1 MNSIPVVQ
9 VKDIVIINQPAEA
22 VVGRRRRS
30 VRSSCDA
37 ITTTLLVVQCLIF
50 LSFGG
55 ASEVG
60 AAAQE
65 NWQAAQEADRVMWLP
80 GQPAVNFSQYSGTVV
95 VNATAGR
102 AYFYFFVESPDEL
115 HASTKPL
122 ILWLNGGQSKA
133 LILKTGLVDFI
144 TIYVETLCYVVRL
157 SLHKFEWEMISW
169 QREVVRISEF

>member
-9 VKDIVIINQPAEA
+9 VKDIVVIINQPAEA
-22 VVGRRRRS
+22 VVERRRRS

-50 LSFGG
+50 LSFWG

-80 GQPAVNFSQYSGTVV
+80 GQPAVNFSQFSGTVV

-102 AYFYFFVESPDEL
+102 AYFYFFVESSPDEL

-133 LILKTGLVDFI
+133 LILETGL
-144 TIYVETLCYVVRL
+144 
-157 SLHKFEWEMISW
+157 IS
-169 QREVVRISEF
+169 